1 MFLINTIKH
10 KKFILFF
17 LICFNVNSYHN
28 ANGNNDLRYFINS
41 PIDPPKPPKKSIL
54 EKTVEIAAPIAL
66 SILTVLL
73 EVYFI
78 NKMLEE
84 PAFKVYQ
91 PGEIKETFASVAGND
106 EAKEALNDIVQ
117 YLKNPEVYKTVGAR
131 PTTGILLTGAPGTGK
146 TLLARAMAGEAN
158 CAFIYASGSEFN
170 GKFVGSGVTRIKK
183 LFGQAHSQRNWWG
196 CGKKTPCIIFID
208 EFEILAKQRGVGF
221 DNYSDQTV
229 NELLTQLDGFIKTQE
244 DPVIVIAATNYP
256 QKIDAAITRPGRIDR
271 TIHISPAN
279 CHDRINTL
287 KLHLQ
292 KVNHVTTINLLSI
305 AQRTIGFTGAD
316 LAEIVNAAARIA
328 ANRKASFVEQQDL
341 EEALDMRT
349 IGVASKQPLS
359 EKERTVVA
367 YHEAGHALISM
378 LCLPDRTVNK
388 ITIIPRGQ
396 ALGVTHTL
404 LTDEPS
410 RIETQDDYLNLI
422 AMMLGG
428 RAAEDIIFNIIS
440 TGPSSDLNSA
450 TTLAQGMIKYY
461 GMGDDLVVETLRT
474 DLPEA
479 TVHAQVAII
488 LQKEY
493 QRTKDLLLKHIDQL
507 HKLAK
512 ALLEKE
518 TLFIDDIKALRLV

>member
-1 MFLINTIKH
+1 MFSLNSFNRKKFLLSFLI
-10 KKFILFF
+10 FF
-17 LICFNVNSYHN
+17 NLGNYHN
-28 ANGNNDLRYFINS
+28 ALGKNWDRS
-41 PIDPPKPPKKSIL
+41 SKKSIL
-54 EKTVEIAAPIAL
+54 EKTVEISAPIVL
-66 SILTVLL
+66 SIFTVLL
-73 EVYFI
+73 EVYLI

-117 YLKNPEVYKTVGAR
+117 YLKNPEIYKNIGAK

-146 TLLARAMAGEAN
+146 TLLARALAGEAN
-158 CAFIYASGSEFN
+158 CAFIYASGAEFN
-170 GKFVGSGVTRIKK
+170 GKLVGSGVTRIKK
-183 LFGQAHSQRNWWG
+183 LFGQAHSQRDWWG
-196 CGKKTPCIIFID
+196 QKTPCIIFID
-208 EFEILAKQRGVGF
+208 EFEVLARQRGIG
-221 DNYSDQTV
+221 DNYGDQTV
-229 NELLTQLDGFIKTQE
+229 NELLTQLDGFVKTQE
-244 DPVIVIAATNYP
+244 HPVIVIAATNYP

-271 TIHISPAN
+271 TVHILPAN
-279 CHDRINTL
+279 CHDRIGTL
-287 KLHLQ
+287 KLHLE
-292 KVNHVTTINLLSI
+292 KVKHSPNLNLLSI

-328 ANRKASFVEQQDL
+328 VNRRACFIEQQDL

-349 IGVASKQPLS
+349 IGVASRQPLS
-359 EKERTVVA
+359 EKERVIVA

-378 LCLPDRTVNK
+378 LCLQDRVVNK

-396 ALGVTHTL
+396 ALGVTHIL

-410 RIETQDDYLNLI
+410 RIDTQSDYLNLI
-422 AMMLGG
+422 AMALGG

-440 TGPSSDLNSA
+440 TGPSSDLNTA
-450 TTLAQGMIKYY
+450 TTLAQEMIKYY

-474 DLPEA
+474 DLPEE

-488 LQKEY
+488 LQKQY
-493 QRTKDLLLKHIDQL
+493 QRSKDLLLEHIEKL

-518 TLFIDDIKALRLV
+518 TLFANDIKALQLV

>member
-28 ANGNNDLRYFINS
+28 ANGNNDLRYFINL

-54 EKTVEIAAPIAL
+54 EITVEIAAPIAL
-66 SILTVLL
+66 SILTIVL
-73 EVYFI
+73 EVYFV

-146 TLLARAMAGEAN
+146 TLLARALAGEAN
-158 CAFIYASGSEFN
+158 CAFIYASGAEFN
-170 GKFVGSGVTRIKK
+170 GKFVGSGVSRIKK
-183 LFGQAHSQRNWWG
+183 LFRQAHSQRTWSG
-196 CGKKTPCIIFID
+196 QKTPCIIFID
-208 EFEILAKQRGVGF
+208 EFEVLAKQRGVGF

-229 NELLTQLDGFIKTQE
+229 NELLTQLDGFVKIQE
-244 DPVIVIAATNYP
+244 HPVIVIAATNYP

-271 TIHISPAN
+271 TVHILPAN
-279 CHDRINTL
+279 CHDRTNTL
-287 KLHLQ
+287 KLHLE
-292 KVNHVTTINLLSI
+292 KVKHSPNLNISSI
-305 AQRTIGFTGAD
+305 AQRTIGFTGAE

-328 ANRKASFVEQQDL
+328 VNRKASFVEQQDL

-359 EKERTVVA
+359 EKERVIVA

-378 LCLPDRTVNK
+378 LCLQDRVVNK
-388 ITIIPRGQ
+388 ITIVPRGQ
-396 ALGVTHTL
+396 TLGVTHTL

-410 RIETQDDYLNLI
+410 RIDTQNDYLNLI
-422 AMMLGG
+422 AMALGG

-440 TGPSSDLNSA
+440 TTPSSDLNYA
-450 TTLAQGMIKYY
+450 TTLAQEMIKSF
-461 GMGDDLVVETLRT
+461 GMGDDLAVETCRT

-479 TVHAQVAII
+479 TVHAQVTTI
-488 LQKEY
+488 LQKQY
-493 QRTKDLLLKHIDQL
+493 QRSKDLLLEHIEKL
-507 HKLAK
+507 HILAK

-518 TLFIDDIKALRLV
+518 TLLANDIKALQLV